1 MIREIFMKDLA
12 RFTYFNAKMTTDIS
26 TYKFVVL
33 PGWMVQPLWLA
44 ITHGDPEFKILHTA
58 RSRSKTEIFNQWKL
72 TFKCTTCIIKLRARR
87 LYNIPTITHIND
99 IYNGDNTNYTV
110 STSSTKCRKSCRNVC
125 KMSSDSIINL
135 HSRATHGFIKLELWG
150 PKSFV
155 ISISGGTNIIILYE
169 QAVANGTSFQ
179 ILK

>member
-33 PGWMVQPLWLA
+33 PGWMVQPLWLT

-58 RSRSKTEIFNQWKL
+58 RSRSKTEIFNQWKF

-87 LYNIPTITHIND
+87 LYNIPTITHIKD
-99 IYNGDNTNYTV
+99 IYNGDNIRNYHAQDITWQFLILDNYI
-110 STSSTKCRKSCRNVC
+110 SLLMNRP
-125 KMSSDSIINL
+125 DFIN
-135 HSRATHGFIKLELWG
+135 
-150 PKSFV
+150 
-155 ISISGGTNIIILYE
+155 
-169 QAVANGTSFQ
+169 Q
-179 ILK
+179 ILVKENNTLLLIFF

>member
-58 RSRSKTEIFNQWKL
+58 RSRSKTEIFNQWKF

-87 LYNIPTITHIND
+87 LYNNPTITHIND
-99 IYNGDNTNYTV
+99 IYNGDNTPRLLNYRQFN
-110 STSSTKCRKSCRNVC
+110 TS
-125 KMSSDSIINL
+125 I
-135 HSRATHGFIKLELWG
+135 
-150 PKSFV
+150 
-155 ISISGGTNIIILYE
+155 
-169 QAVANGTSFQ
+169 
-179 ILK
+179 

>member
-44 ITHGDPEFKILHTA
+44 ITHGDPKFKILHQNLIS
-58 RSRSKTEIFNQWKL
+58 RYQIWSRSKTEIFNQWKF
-72 TFKCTTCIIKLRARR
+72 TFKCTTCIIELRARR

-99 IYNGDNTNYTV
+99 IYNGDNMYNRRYP
-110 STSSTKCRKSCRNVC
+110 SLHQNEVC
-125 KMSSDSIINL
+125 GEF
-135 HSRATHGFIKLELWG
+135 RG
-150 PKSFV
+150 V
-155 ISISGGTNIIILYE
+155 
-169 QAVANGTSFQ
+169 FQ
-179 ILK
+179 INFVLFILPKTYCTTVASLYQTYRRRC

>member
-58 RSRSKTEIFNQWKL
+58 RSRSKTEIFNQWKF

-99 IYNGDNTNYTV
+99 IYNGDNNNIG
-110 STSSTKCRKSCRNVC
+110 SSN
-125 KMSSDSIINL
+125 
-135 HSRATHGFIKLELWG
+135 H
-150 PKSFV
+150 
-155 ISISGGTNIIILYE
+155 
-169 QAVANGTSFQ
+169 NG
-179 ILK
+179 LCE

>member
-26 TYKFVVL
+26 TYKFAVL

-44 ITHGDPEFKILHTA
+44 ITHGDPELKILHTA
-58 RSRSKTEIFNQWKL
+58 RSRSKTEIFNQWKF

-99 IYNGDNTNYTV
+99 IYNGDN
-110 STSSTKCRKSCRNVC
+110 KCFIFATYPCILFFQRRSLGFFFQLMVF
-125 KMSSDSIINL
+125 
-135 HSRATHGFIKLELWG
+135 RAVLWICLCSMFIC
-150 PKSFV
+150 
-155 ISISGGTNIIILYE
+155 N
-169 QAVANGTSFQ
+169 AA
-179 ILK
+179 